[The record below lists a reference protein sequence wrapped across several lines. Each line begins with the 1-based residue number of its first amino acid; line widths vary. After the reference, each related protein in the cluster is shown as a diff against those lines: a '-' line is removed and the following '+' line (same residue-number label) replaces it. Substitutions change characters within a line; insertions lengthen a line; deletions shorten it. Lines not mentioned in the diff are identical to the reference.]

1 MSPITPDACAAAL
14 EAFIRESFQV
24 EDNDP
29 YFDRNVNLWDEGY
42 VDSTG
47 LVEVIA
53 FLEETFGVTITDEML
68 FSPDFTSIA
77 GMSKMIAELG
87 AAQIGKPL
95 ETAL

>member
-1 MSPITPDACAAAL
+1 MTPITPEACAAAL

-24 EDNDP
+24 EASDQ

-53 FLEETFGVTITDEML
+53 FLEETFGVTIPDEML
-68 FSPDFTSIA
+68 FAPGFTSIA
-77 GMSKMIAELG
+77 GISELIAELG
-87 AAQIGKPL
+87 VAQAGKPL

>member
-1 MSPITPDACAAAL
+1 MRPITPEAGAAAL
-14 EAFIRESFQV
+14 EAFIRENFQV
-24 EDNDP
+24 EENDP

-53 FLEETFGVTITDEML
+53 FLEETFDVTITDEML

-77 GMSKMIAELG
+77 GMSSLVAGLG
-87 AAQIGKPL
+87 ADQVGKRL

>member
-1 MSPITPDACAAAL
+1 MSVTAEACSAAL
-14 EAFIRESFQV
+14 EAFIRENFQV
-24 EDNDP
+24 QDNDP

-53 FLEETFGVTITDEML
+53 FLEENFGVTITDEML
-68 FSPDFTSIA
+68 FSPDFTTIA
-77 GMSKMIAELG
+77 GMSKMIAEL
-87 AAQIGKPL
+87 ASAQAGKRL

>member
-68 FSPDFTSIA
+68 FSPRLHQHRRHVE
-77 GMSKMIAELG
+77 MIAELG